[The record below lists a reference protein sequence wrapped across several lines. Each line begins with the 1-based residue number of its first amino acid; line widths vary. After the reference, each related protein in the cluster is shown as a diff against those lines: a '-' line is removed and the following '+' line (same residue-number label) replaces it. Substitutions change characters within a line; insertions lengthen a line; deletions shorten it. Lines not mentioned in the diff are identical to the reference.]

1 MSSTKYKSFEVDIS
15 DHVANLVLSRPDELN
30 TMSRDFWV
38 ELGDVLE
45 EINKNSEVRVVVMSS
60 TGKHFC
66 AGMDL
71 SAFSNGV
78 DNIPDEKKPDHARIG
93 EAVYRVAKELQ
104 GYITSLEK
112 IRVPVIAA
120 IHGGCIGGAVDLV
133 TACDIRLASKDAFFC
148 IQEIN
153 IGMAADVGTLQ
164 RLPKIIPD
172 SKMREMAYTGRRM
185 YADEAKET
193 GLVSDTYESQ
203 EEMLAAANE
212 LAKVIASK
220 SPVAIYGLKAV
231 MNHSR
236 DHSVSEG
243 LEYNALWSGAM
254 LSQKDMTE
262 AITAN
267 MEKRDASF
275 NDLVEVKKFNGS
287 DSLAFLKKT
296 GVVAVDLALEYL

>member
-1 MSSTKYKSFEVDIS
+1 MNKNKYKCFQVDIEN
-15 DHVANLVLSRPDELN
+15 HIANLVLSRPNELN

-71 SAFSNGV
+71 NAFSNGV
-78 DNIPDEKKPDHARIG
+78 DNIPDDKKPDHARIG

-104 GYITSLEK
+104 EYISTLEK

-133 TACDIRLASKDAFFC
+133 TACDIRLASDDAFFC

-185 YADEAKET
+185 YAEEAKET
-193 GLVSDTYESQ
+193 GLESDTYKSQ
-203 EEMLAAANE
+203 EDMLKAANS
-212 LAKVIASK
+212 LAREIAAK
-220 SPVAIYGLKAV
+220 SPVAIYGLQAV
-231 MNHSR
+231 MNYSR
-236 DHSVSEG
+236 DLSVSES
-243 LEYNALWSGAM
+243 LEYNALWSGDM

-262 AITAN
+262 AMTAN
-267 MEKRDASF
+267 IEKRDASF
-275 NDLVEVKKFNGS
+275 NDLVDVKKFNEI
-287 DSLAFLKKT
+287 DS
-296 GVVAVDLALEYL
+296 

>member
-1 MSSTKYKSFEVDIS
+1 MADKEYKCFQIS
-15 DHVANLVLSRPDELN
+15 ITNHVASLVLSRPDELN

-45 EINKNSEVRVVVMSS
+45 EINRNSDIRVVVMSS

-71 SAFSNGV
+71 NAFANGV
-78 DNIPDEKKPDHARIG
+78 DNIPDDKKPDDARIG

-104 GYITSLEK
+104 EYISTLEK

-120 IHGGCIGGAVDLV
+120 IQGGCVGGAVDLV
-133 TACDIRLASKDAFFC
+133 TACDIRLASSDAFFC

-164 RLPKIIPD
+164 RLPRIIPD

-185 YADEAKET
+185 YAEEAKDT
-193 GLVSDTYESQ
+193 GLVSDTFESQ
-203 EEMLAAANE
+203 EKLLDAANK
-212 LAKVIASK
+212 LANEIASK

-231 MNHSR
+231 MNYSR
-236 DHSVSEG
+236 DHTVSES

-262 AITAN
+262 AMTAN
-267 MEKRDASF
+267 MEKREASF
-275 NDLVEVKKFNGS
+275 NKLVDVKKFNES
-287 DSLAFLKKT
+287 DS
-296 GVVAVDLALEYL
+296 

>member
-1 MSSTKYKSFEVDIS
+1 MSKNKYKCFDLNVSENI
-15 DHVANLVLSRPDELN
+15 ANLIFSRPDELN

-38 ELGDVLE
+38 ELGDVLD
-45 EINKNSEVRVVVMSS
+45 EINRNSDIRVVVMSS

-71 SAFSNGV
+71 NAFSNGV
-78 DNIPDEKKPDHARIG
+78 DNIPDNKKPDNARVG
-93 EAVYRVAKELQ
+93 EAIYRVAKELQ
-104 GYITSLEK
+104 EYISKLEK

-120 IHGGCIGGAVDLV
+120 IQGGCIGGAVDLV
-133 TACDIRLASKDAFFC
+133 TACDIRLASNDAFFC
-148 IQEIN
+148 IQEVN

-164 RLPKIIPD
+164 RLPRIIPD
-172 SKMREMAYTGRRM
+172 SKMRELAYTGRRM

-203 EEMLAAANE
+203 DKMLEAASN
-212 LAKVIASK
+212 LAKEIASK

-231 MNHSR
+231 MNYSR
-236 DHSVSEG
+236 DHSVKDG

-262 AITAN
+262 AMTAN
-267 MEKRDASF
+267 MEKREASF
-275 NDLVEVKKFNGS
+275 NDLVDVKKFNES
-287 DSLAFLKKT
+287 D
-296 GVVAVDLALEYL
+296 

>member
-1 MSSTKYKSFEVDIS
+1 MSKKEFNCFKLDVKNHIG
-15 DHVANLVLSRPDELN
+15 NLVLSRPDELN

-38 ELGDVLE
+38 ELGEVLDV
-45 EINKNSEVRVVVMSS
+45 INRDSDIRVVVMSS

-71 SAFSNGV
+71 NAFTNGV
-78 DNIPDEKKPDHARIG
+78 DNIPDDKKPDHARIG

-104 GYITSLEK
+104 EYISTLEK

-120 IHGGCIGGAVDLV
+120 IHGGCIGGAVDMV
-133 TACDIRLASKDAFFC
+133 TACDIRLASDNAFFC

-185 YADEAKET
+185 YAEEAKEA
-193 GLVSDTYESQ
+193 GLVSGTYGSQ
-203 EEMLAAANE
+203 EELLEAANK
-212 LAKVIASK
+212 LASEIASK

-231 MNHSR
+231 MNYSR
-236 DHSVSEG
+236 DHNVNDS

-262 AITAN
+262 QMTAN

-275 NDLVEVKKFNGS
+275 NELVEVKKFNES
-287 DSLAFLKKT
+287 NS
-296 GVVAVDLALEYL
+296 

>member
-1 MSSTKYKSFEVDIS
+1 MGIAKYKSFTVEVA
-15 DHVANLVLSRPDELN
+15 DHVASLVLSRPDELN

-38 ELGDVLE
+38 ELGEVLE

-78 DNIPDEKKPDHARIG
+78 DNIPDGKKPDHARIG

-104 GYITSLEK
+104 GYISSLEK

-120 IHGGCIGGAVDLV
+120 IQGGCIGGAVDLV

-231 MNHSR
+231 MNYSR

-267 MEKRDASF
+267 MEKRDATF
-275 NDLVEVKKFNGS
+275 NDLVEVKKFNES
-287 DSLAFLKKT
+287 DS
-296 GVVAVDLALEYL
+296 

>member
-1 MSSTKYKSFEVDIS
+1 MTKKEYKSFKVEIS
-15 DHVANLVLSRPDELN
+15 EHVANLILSRPDQLN

-38 ELGDVLE
+38 ELGEVTE
-45 EINKNSEVRVVVMSS
+45 EINMNSEVRVLIMSS

-71 SAFSNGV
+71 TAFSNGV
-78 DNIPDEKKPDHARIG
+78 DNIPEDKKPDHARIG

-104 GYITSLEK
+104 GYISSLES

-120 IHGGCIGGAVDLV
+120 IHGGCVGGAVDLV
-133 TACDIRLASKDAFFC
+133 TACDIRLASDDAFFC

-185 YADEAKET
+185 YAEEAKES
-193 GLVSDTYESQ
+193 GLVSDTFESH
-203 EEMLAAANE
+203 EKLLEAANN
-212 LAKVIASK
+212 LAKEIATK
-220 SPVAIYGLKAV
+220 SPIAIHGLKAV
-231 MNHSR
+231 MNYSR
-236 DHSVSEG
+236 DHSVSDS
-243 LEYNALWSGAM
+243 LDFNALWSGAM
-254 LSQKDMTE
+254 LSQRDMTE
-262 AITAN
+262 AMTAN

-275 NDLVEVKKFNGS
+275 EKLVDVKKFNES
-287 DSLAFLKKT
+287 ES
-296 GVVAVDLALEYL
+296 

>member
-1 MSSTKYKSFEVDIS
+1 MSNKEFNCFKLDVKNHIG
-15 DHVANLVLSRPDELN
+15 NLVLSRPDELN

-38 ELGDVLE
+38 ELGEVLE
-45 EINKNSEVRVVVMSS
+45 VINRDSDIRVVVMSS

-71 SAFSNGV
+71 NAFTNGV
-78 DNIPDEKKPDHARIG
+78 DNIPDDKKPDHARIG

-104 GYITSLEK
+104 EYISTLEK

-120 IHGGCIGGAVDLV
+120 IHGGCIGGAVDMV
-133 TACDIRLASKDAFFC
+133 TACDIRLASDDAFFC

-185 YADEAKET
+185 YAEEAKEA
-193 GLVSDTYESQ
+193 GLVSATYGSQ
-203 EEMLAAANE
+203 EELLEAANK
-212 LAKVIASK
+212 LASEIASK

-231 MNHSR
+231 MNYSR
-236 DHSVSEG
+236 DHNVNDS

-262 AITAN
+262 QMTAN

-275 NDLVEVKKFNGS
+275 NELVEVKKFNES
-287 DSLAFLKKT
+287 NS
-296 GVVAVDLALEYL
+296 

>member
-1 MSSTKYKSFEVDIS
+1 MNTKKYTCFKVNVA
-15 DHVANLVLSRPDELN
+15 DHIANLVLSRPDELN
-30 TMSRDFWV
+30 TMSRDFWI

-45 EINKNSEVRVVVMSS
+45 EINKDSDIRVVVMSS
-60 TGKHFC
+60 TGKHFS

-71 SAFSNGV
+71 NAFSNGV
-78 DNIPDEKKPDHARIG
+78 DNIPDDKKPDHARIG

-104 GYITSLEK
+104 EYISTLEK

-133 TACDIRLASKDAFFC
+133 TACDIRLASQDAFFC

-185 YADEAKET
+185 YADEAKEN
-193 GLVSDTYESQ
+193 GLVSNTYESH
-203 EEMLAAANE
+203 EKLLEAANE
-212 LAKVIASK
+212 LAKEIASK

-231 MNHSR
+231 MNYSR
-236 DHSVSEG
+236 DHTVSEG

-254 LSQKDMTE
+254 LSQKDMAE
-262 AITAN
+262 AMTAN
-267 MEKRDASF
+267 VEKRDASF
-275 NDLVEVKKFNGS
+275 NKLVDVKKFNES
-287 DSLAFLKKT
+287 ES
-296 GVVAVDLALEYL
+296 

>member
-1 MSSTKYKSFEVDIS
+1 MMTNKKYKCFEIS
-15 DHVANLVLSRPDELN
+15 VKDHVANLVLSRPNELN

-45 EINKNSEVRVVVMSS
+45 EINRNSDIRVVVMSS

-71 SAFSNGV
+71 NAFSNGV
-78 DNIPDEKKPDHARIG
+78 DNIPDDKKPDNARVG

-104 GYITSLEK
+104 EYISTLEK

-120 IHGGCIGGAVDLV
+120 IQGGCVGGAVDLV
-133 TACDIRLASKDAFFC
+133 TACDIRMASDDAFFC

-185 YADEAKET
+185 YAEEAKDT
-193 GLVSDTYESQ
+193 GLVSDTFESQ
-203 EEMLAAANE
+203 EKLLEGANKLAAE
-212 LAKVIASK
+212 IASK

-231 MNHSR
+231 MNYSR
-236 DHSVSEG
+236 DHSVNES

-262 AITAN
+262 AMTAN
-267 MEKRDASF
+267 MEKREASF
-275 NDLVEVKKFNGS
+275 NKLVDVKKFNES
-287 DSLAFLKKT
+287 DS
-296 GVVAVDLALEYL
+296 

>member
-1 MSSTKYKSFEVDIS
+1 MSKYSCFDIKTK
-15 DHVANLVLSRPDELN
+15 DHVCNMVLNRPNELN
-30 TMSRDFWV
+30 TMTRDFWV
-38 ELGDVLE
+38 ELGDALE
-45 EINKNSEVRVVVMSS
+45 EINRDSDVRVVILSS

-78 DNIPDEKKPDHARIG
+78 DDIPDDSKPDHARVG
-93 EAVYRVAKELQ
+93 EVLYRTAKELQ
-104 GYITSLEK
+104 GYISKLEQ

-120 IHGGCIGGAVDLV
+120 VHGGVIGGALDLI
-133 TACDIRLASKDAFFC
+133 TACDMRFASNDAFFC

-172 SKMREMAYTGRRM
+172 SKMREMAYSGRRM
-185 YADEAKET
+185 LADEAKDS
-193 GLVSDTYESQ
+193 GLVGEVYGTQ
-203 EEMLAAANE
+203 EEMLDAVHKLAAE
-212 LAKVIASK
+212 IASK

-231 MNHSR
+231 MNYSR
-236 DHSVSEG
+236 DHNVSDS
-243 LEYNALWSGAM
+243 LDFNALWSGAM

-262 AITAN
+262 AMTAH

-275 NDLVEVKKFNGS
+275 DKMVDVKKFNES
-287 DSLAFLKKT
+287 KS
-296 GVVAVDLALEYL
+296 

>member
-1 MSSTKYKSFEVDIS
+1 MNKYSCFDLKVK
-15 DHVANLVLSRPDELN
+15 DHICDLVLNRPNELN
-30 TMSRDFWV
+30 TMTRDFWV

-45 EINKNSEVRVVVMSS
+45 EINRNSDIRVVVLSS

-78 DNIPDEKKPDHARIG
+78 DDIPNDKKPDHARVG
-93 EAVYRVAKELQ
+93 EVLYRTAKELQ
-104 GYITSLEK
+104 GYISKLEE

-120 IHGGCIGGAVDLV
+120 VHGGVIGGALDLI
-133 TACDIRLASKDAFFC
+133 TACDMRFASNDAFFC

-185 YADEAKET
+185 LAEEAKDS
-193 GLVSDTYESQ
+193 GLVGEIYKTHD
-203 EEMLAAANE
+203 EMLDAVHKLAAE
-212 LAKVIASK
+212 IASK

-231 MNHSR
+231 MNYSR
-236 DHSVSEG
+236 DHNVSDS
-243 LEYNALWSGAM
+243 LDFNALWSGAM
-254 LSQKDMTE
+254 LSQTDMTE
-262 AITAN
+262 AMTAQ

-275 NDLVEVKKFNGS
+275 DKMVDVKKFNES
-287 DSLAFLKKT
+287 KS
-296 GVVAVDLALEYL
+296 

>member
-231 MNHSR
+231 MNYSR

-275 NDLVEVKKFNGS
+275 NDLVEVKKLNDS
-287 DSLAFLKKT
+287 DS
-296 GVVAVDLALEYL
+296 

>member
-78 DNIPDEKKPDHARIG
+78 DNIPDEKKPDHARMG

-231 MNHSR
+231 MNYSR

-275 NDLVEVKKFNGS
+275 NDLVEVKKFNES
-287 DSLAFLKKT
+287 DS
-296 GVVAVDLALEYL
+296 

>member
-1 MSSTKYKSFEVDIS
+1 MADKEYKCFQIS
-15 DHVANLVLSRPDELN
+15 VTNHVASLVLSRPNELN

-45 EINKNSEVRVVVMSS
+45 EINRNSDIRVVVMSS

-71 SAFSNGV
+71 NAFANGV
-78 DNIPDEKKPDHARIG
+78 DNIPDDKKPDDARIG

-104 GYITSLEK
+104 EYISTLEK

-120 IHGGCIGGAVDLV
+120 IQGGCIGGAVDLV
-133 TACDIRLASKDAFFC
+133 TACDIRLASNDAFFC

-164 RLPKIIPD
+164 RLPRIIPD

-185 YADEAKET
+185 YAEEAKDT
-193 GLVSDTYESQ
+193 GLVSDIFESQ
-203 EEMLAAANE
+203 EKLLEAANK
-212 LAKVIASK
+212 LASEIASK

-231 MNHSR
+231 MNYSR
-236 DHSVSEG
+236 DHTVSES

-262 AITAN
+262 AMTAN
-267 MEKRDASF
+267 MEKREASF
-275 NDLVEVKKFNGS
+275 NKLVDVKKFNES
-287 DSLAFLKKT
+287 DS
-296 GVVAVDLALEYL
+296 

>member
-1 MSSTKYKSFEVDIS
+1 MSNKEFNCFKLDVEN
-15 DHVANLVLSRPDELN
+15 HVGNLVLSRPDELN

-38 ELGDVLE
+38 ELGEVLE
-45 EINKNSEVRVVVMSS
+45 VINRDSDIRVVVMSS

-78 DNIPDEKKPDHARIG
+78 DNIPDDKKPDHARIG

-104 GYITSLEK
+104 EYISTLEK

-120 IHGGCIGGAVDLV
+120 IHGGCIGGAVDMV
-133 TACDIRLASKDAFFC
+133 TACDIRLASNDAFFC

-185 YADEAKET
+185 YAEEAKEA
-193 GLVSDTYESQ
+193 GLVSGTYGSQ
-203 EEMLAAANE
+203 EELLEAANK
-212 LAKVIASK
+212 LASEIASK

-231 MNHSR
+231 MNYSR
-236 DHSVSEG
+236 DHNVSDS

-262 AITAN
+262 QMTAN

-275 NDLVEVKKFNGS
+275 NELVEVKKFNES
-287 DSLAFLKKT
+287 SS
-296 GVVAVDLALEYL
+296 

>member
-1 MSSTKYKSFEVDIS
+1 MTNKKYKCFDLNVS
-15 DHVANLVLSRPDELN
+15 DNIANLVLSRPNELN

-38 ELGDVLE
+38 ELGSILE
-45 EINKNSEVRVVVMSS
+45 EINRNSDIRVVVMSS
-60 TGKHFC
+60 TGKHYC

-71 SAFSNGV
+71 SAISNGV
-78 DNIPDEKKPDHARIG
+78 EDIPDDKKPDSARIG
-93 EAVYRVAKELQ
+93 EALYRVAKELQ
-104 GYITSLEK
+104 GYISNLEK

-120 IHGGCIGGAVDLV
+120 IQGGCIGGAVDMV
-133 TACDIRLASKDAFFC
+133 TACDIRLASKEAFFC

-185 YADEAKET
+185 YADEAKDSGLISDMYET
-193 GLVSDTYESQ
+193 Q
-203 EEMLAAANE
+203 EEMLEGANK
-212 LAKVIASK
+212 LAKEIASK

-231 MNHSR
+231 MNFSR
-236 DHSVSEG
+236 DHSVSDG

-275 NDLVEVKKFNGS
+275 DDMVVVQSQKV
-287 DSLAFLKKT
+287 SL
-296 GVVAVDLALEYL
+296 

>member
-1 MSSTKYKSFEVDIS
+1 MNKYSCFDIKIK
-15 DHVANLVLSRPDELN
+15 DHICNMVLNRPNELN
-30 TMSRDFWV
+30 TMTRDFWV
-38 ELGDVLE
+38 ELGDALE
-45 EINKNSEVRVVVMSS
+45 EINRDSDIRVVILSS

-78 DNIPDEKKPDHARIG
+78 DDIPDDSKPDHARVG
-93 EAVYRVAKELQ
+93 EVLYRTAKELQ
-104 GYITSLEK
+104 GYISKLEK

-120 IHGGCIGGAVDLV
+120 VHGGVIGGALDLI
-133 TACDIRLASKDAFFC
+133 TACDMRFASNDAFFC

-185 YADEAKET
+185 LADEAKDS
-193 GLVSDTYESQ
+193 GLVGEVYDTQDS
-203 EEMLAAANE
+203 MINAVKKLATE
-212 LAKVIASK
+212 IASK

-231 MNHSR
+231 MNYSR
-236 DHSVSEG
+236 DHNVSDS
-243 LEYNALWSGAM
+243 LDFNALWSGAM

-262 AITAN
+262 AMTAQ

-275 NDLVEVKKFNGS
+275 DKMVDVKKFNES
-287 DSLAFLKKT
+287 KS
-296 GVVAVDLALEYL
+296 

>member
-1 MSSTKYKSFEVDIS
+1 MSKSKYKCFQVDIEN
-15 DHVANLVLSRPDELN
+15 HIANLVLSRPNELN

-71 SAFSNGV
+71 NAFSNGV

-104 GYITSLEK
+104 EYISTLEK

-133 TACDIRLASKDAFFC
+133 TACDIRLASDDAFFC
-148 IQEIN
+148 IQEVN

-185 YADEAKET
+185 YAEEAKET
-193 GLVSDTYESQ
+193 GLVSDTYKSQ
-203 EEMLAAANE
+203 EDMLKAANS
-212 LAKVIASK
+212 LAKEIASK

-231 MNHSR
+231 MNYSR
-236 DHSVSEG
+236 DHSVSES

-262 AITAN
+262 AMTAN
-267 MEKRDASF
+267 IEKRDASF
-275 NDLVEVKKFNGS
+275 NDLVDVKKFNET
-287 DSLAFLKKT
+287 DS
-296 GVVAVDLALEYL
+296 

>member
-1 MSSTKYKSFEVDIS
+1 MTNKKYKCFDLNVS
-15 DHVANLVLSRPDELN
+15 DNIANLVLSRPNELN

-38 ELGDVLE
+38 ELGSILE
-45 EINKNSEVRVVVMSS
+45 EINRNSDIRVVVMSS

-78 DNIPDEKKPDHARIG
+78 EDIPDDKKPDSARIG
-93 EAVYRVAKELQ
+93 EALYRVAKELQ
-104 GYITSLEK
+104 GYISNLEK

-120 IHGGCIGGAVDLV
+120 IQGGCIGGAVDMV
-133 TACDIRLASKDAFFC
+133 TACDIRLASKEAFFC

-185 YADEAKET
+185 YADEAKES
-193 GLVSDTYESQ
+193 GLISDMYETQ
-203 EEMLAAANE
+203 EEMLEGANK
-212 LAKVIASK
+212 LAKEIASK

-231 MNHSR
+231 MNYSR
-236 DHSVSEG
+236 DHSVSDG

-254 LSQKDMTE
+254 LSQKDMTCLLY
-262 AITAN
+262 TS
-267 MEKRDASF
+267 DAA
-275 NDLVEVKKFNGS
+275 DE
-287 DSLAFLKKT
+287 
-296 GVVAVDLALEYL
+296 

>member
-1 MSSTKYKSFEVDIS
+1 MMTNKKYKCFEIS
-15 DHVANLVLSRPDELN
+15 VKDHVANLVLSRPNELN

-38 ELGDVLE
+38 ELGDALE
-45 EINKNSEVRVVVMSS
+45 EINRNSDIRVVVMSS

-71 SAFSNGV
+71 NAFSNGV
-78 DNIPDEKKPDHARIG
+78 DNIPDDKKPDNARVG

-104 GYITSLEK
+104 EYISTLEK

-120 IHGGCIGGAVDLV
+120 IQGGCVGGAVDLV
-133 TACDIRLASKDAFFC
+133 TACDIRMASDDAFFC

-185 YADEAKET
+185 YAEEAKDT
-193 GLVSDTYESQ
+193 GLVSDTFESQ
-203 EEMLAAANE
+203 EKLLEGANKLAAE
-212 LAKVIASK
+212 IASK

-231 MNHSR
+231 MNYSR
-236 DHSVSEG
+236 DHTVNES

-262 AITAN
+262 AMTAN
-267 MEKRDASF
+267 MEKREASF
-275 NDLVEVKKFNGS
+275 NKLVDVKKFNES
-287 DSLAFLKKT
+287 DS
-296 GVVAVDLALEYL
+296 

>member
-1 MSSTKYKSFEVDIS
+1 MSNKEFNCFKLDVENHIG
-15 DHVANLVLSRPDELN
+15 NLVLSRPDELN

-38 ELGDVLE
+38 ELGEVLE
-45 EINKNSEVRVVVMSS
+45 VINRDSDIRVVVMSS

-71 SAFSNGV
+71 NAFTNGV
-78 DNIPDEKKPDHARIG
+78 DNIPDDKKPDHARIG

-104 GYITSLEK
+104 EYISTLEK

-120 IHGGCIGGAVDLV
+120 IHGGCIGGAVDMV
-133 TACDIRLASKDAFFC
+133 TACDIRLASDDAFFC

-185 YADEAKET
+185 YAEEAKEA
-193 GLVSDTYESQ
+193 GLVSDTYGSQ
-203 EEMLAAANE
+203 EELLEAANK
-212 LAKVIASK
+212 LAIEIASK

-231 MNHSR
+231 MNYSR
-236 DHSVSEG
+236 DHNVNDS

-262 AITAN
+262 QMTAN

-275 NDLVEVKKFNGS
+275 NELVEVKKFNES
-287 DSLAFLKKT
+287 NS
-296 GVVAVDLALEYL
+296 